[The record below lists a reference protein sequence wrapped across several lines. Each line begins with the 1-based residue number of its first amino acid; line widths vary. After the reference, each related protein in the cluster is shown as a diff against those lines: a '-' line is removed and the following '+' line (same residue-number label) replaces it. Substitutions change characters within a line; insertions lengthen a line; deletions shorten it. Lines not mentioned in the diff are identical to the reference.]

1 MESKSHSNQT
11 TTVKKYSAI
20 DLFKCNP
27 EFREISSG
35 VKVEMS
41 LLPQDFFNKCSKLF
55 PTAENDEET
64 ELKRKLNEIMF
75 DKAQKKHK
83 NYLRRQRAKQA
94 KNAQKDRDLEQQKQ
108 EAQKQEAIEES
119 SEDVVFSGMANKFD
133 TLSMAGSDSG
143 VSVKSANSNKAE
155 KIQKNKQNNQ
165 NNQNNQKTKKN
176 NQKTVKNMP
185 KIKTVQKFTVFKS
198 QTSPDSVCTPEFSVR
213 QPVYTSGLR
222 SNFRNQG
229 KLRASND
236 DKSVIGSGSSSV
248 FAAKPVTEARTW
260 SNSRLHKRQPR
271 GRIGSRS

>member
-1 MESKSHSNQT
+1 MEFKSESSQT
-11 TTVKKYSAI
+11 IAVKKYSAI
-20 DLFKCNP
+20 DMFKCAP
-27 EFREISSG
+27 EFRESLSG
-35 VKVEMS
+35 VKVDS
-41 LLPQDFFNKCSKLF
+41 LLLPQDFFTKCSKLF
-55 PTAENDEET
+55 PTAGNEE
-64 ELKRKLNEIMF
+64 ESDLKRKLNEIMY

-94 KNAQKDRDLEQQKQ
+94 KSAQKDRDLEL
-108 EAQKQEAIEES
+108 QKQEAIEES
-119 SEDVVFSGMANKFD
+119 KEENVFSGMANKFD
-133 TLSMAGSDSG
+133 TLSMTGSDSG
-143 VSVKSANSNKAE
+143 VSVKSANSNKTQ
-155 KIQKNKQNNQ
+155 KIQKTNQ

-176 NQKTVKNMP
+176 NQKTVKNIP

-198 QTSPDSVCTPEFSVR
+198 QTSPDSINTPEFSVR
-213 QPVYTSGLR
+213 QPVFATGLR

>member
-1 MESKSHSNQT
+1 MEFKSQSNQT
-11 TTVKKYSAI
+11 STVKKYSAI
-20 DLFKCNP
+20 DMFKCAP
-27 EFREISSG
+27 EFRELSSG
-35 VKVEMS
+35 VKVES

-64 ELKRKLNEIMF
+64 ELKRKLNELMY

-94 KNAQKDRDLEQQKQ
+94 KSAQKDRDLEQQKQ

-165 NNQNNQKTKKN
+165 NNQKREKKN
-176 NQKTVKNMP
+176 NQKTVKNIP
-185 KIKTVQKFTVFKS
+185 KIKTIQKFTVFKS

-213 QPVYTSGLR
+213 QPVFATGLR

>member
-1 MESKSHSNQT
+1 MESKSQSNQT
-11 TTVKKYSAI
+11 SMVKKYSAI
-20 DLFKCNP
+20 DMFKCAP
-27 EFREISSG
+27 EFRELSSG
-35 VKVEMS
+35 VKVES

-64 ELKRKLNEIMF
+64 ELKRKLNEIMY

-94 KNAQKDRDLEQQKQ
+94 KSAQKDRDLEQQKQ
-108 EAQKQEAIEES
+108 EAEKHEAIEES
-119 SEDVVFSGMANKFD
+119 SEDVVFSGMTNKFD

-143 VSVKSANSNKAE
+143 VSVKSANSNKAQ
-155 KIQKNKQNNQ
+155 KIQKNKQ

-176 NQKTVKNMP
+176 NQKTVP
-185 KIKTVQKFTVFKS
+185 KIKTVQKFTVFKI
-198 QTSPDSVCTPEFSVR
+198 QTSPDCVSTPEFSVR
-213 QPVYTSGLR
+213 QPVFATGLR

-248 FAAKPVTEARTW
+248 FAAKPVTETRTW

>member
-1 MESKSHSNQT
+1 MESKSQSNQT
-11 TTVKKYSAI
+11 SMVKKYSAI
-20 DLFKCNP
+20 DMFKCAP
-27 EFREISSG
+27 EFRELSSG
-35 VKVEMS
+35 VKVES

-64 ELKRKLNEIMF
+64 ELKRKLNEIMY

-94 KNAQKDRDLEQQKQ
+94 KSAQKDRDLEQQKQ
-108 EAQKQEAIEES
+108 EAQKHEAIEES

-143 VSVKSANSNKAE
+143 VSVKSANSNKAQ
-155 KIQKNKQNNQ
+155 KIQKNKQ

-176 NQKTVKNMP
+176 NQKTVP

-198 QTSPDSVCTPEFSVR
+198 QTSPDTISTPEFSVR
-213 QPVYTSGLR
+213 QPVFATGLR

>member
-1 MESKSHSNQT
+1 MESKSESIQT
-11 TTVKKYSAI
+11 IVFKKYSAI
-20 DLFKCNP
+20 GMFKCAP
-27 EFREISSG
+27 EFRESSG
-35 VKVEMS
+35 VKVDS
-41 LLPQDFFNKCSKLF
+41 LLPQDFFDKCSKLF
-55 PTAENDEET
+55 PTAENEDEKD
-64 ELKRKLNEIMF
+64 LKRKLNEIMY

-94 KNAQKDRDLEQQKQ
+94 KSAQKDRDSELQK
-108 EAQKQEAIEES
+108 EEAIEES
-119 SEDVVFSGMANKFD
+119 KEDVVFSGMANKFD

-143 VSVKSANSNKAE
+143 VSVKSANSNKTQ
-155 KIQKNKQNNQ
+155 KI
-165 NNQNNQKTKKN
+165 QKTKKN
-176 NQKTVKNMP
+176 NQKTVKNIP

-198 QTSPDSVCTPEFSVR
+198 QTSPDSTCTPEFSVR
-213 QPVYTSGLR
+213 QPVFATGLR

-236 DKSVIGSGSSSV
+236 DTNVIGSGSSSV